1 MEPIEEK
8 NPRWFVYNS
17 YTPAGGPKLENEVMR
32 YAVTNYMG
40 ALIAESEFDNVVDD
54 LLAYGAKIRAVNKRL
69 QPVNVSVVK
78 TTFMRG
84 HAKIFIGEQNLSLM
98 KVRAVFD

>member
-1 MEPIEEK
+1 MEIIEEK

-17 YTPAGGPKLENEVMR
+17 YTPAGRPELENEVMR

-54 LLAYGAKIRAVNKRL
+54 LLAYGVKIRAVNKRL

-78 TTFMRG
+78 NPLVRDR
-84 HAKIFIGEQNLSLM
+84 ANIFIGAQSLSLM
-98 KVRAVFD
+98 KVRAVVD

>member
-1 MEPIEEK
+1 MKIIEEK

-17 YTPAGGPKLENEVMR
+17 YTPAGRPKLENEVMR
-32 YAVTNYMG
+32 YAETNYMG
-40 ALIAESEFDNVVDD
+40 ALISESEFDNVVDD

-78 TTFMRG
+78 NTLVRG
-84 HAKIFIGEQNLSLM
+84 HANIHIGSQYLSLM
-98 KVRAVFD
+98 EVRAVVD